1 VGGMENTGRG
11 VKGEGV
17 WIVEG
22 GTQWKKEGRDR

>member
-1 VGGMENTGRG
+1 MENTVNG
-11 VKGEGV
+11 VKREGG